1 MYRARDPDLEQDIA
15 LKLYHQ
21 HRSRG
26 AEKDELLSEARK
38 LARVRHPNVVRVYGA
53 EEHDG
58 RVGVWMELIEGKT
71 LEAEVKDR
79 GTFDADT
86 ATDIGMAV
94 CDALSQVHAAG
105 LAHGDITAR
114 NVMREG
120 DGRVVLTDFGAA
132 RFRAPGT
139 SESSR
144 GLAGTPAYLAPE
156 RFDRPEP
163 TVQSDLYSVGVL
175 LFYLVT
181 GEYPVRGRSAKELRA
196 AHGSSASMVTLQ
208 SLNPD
213 LPDQFARVV
222 ERALARSPEHRC
234 LTAAEMRQELHES
247 KPTVERR
254 ITLTTIV
261 PVLAAMGAAAI
272 AIVALG
278 FVAWRGF
285 ELWFRVDPE
294 FFVPPAAYPL
304 KGVQTLVPYVVL
316 WIGGGTALMGLRLVL
331 RLRRFAG
338 TFDAI
343 ATRWRSSP
351 KDTAAA
357 VFFLGVACWI
367 VLTWTHWDI
376 WEAMELVRLGQPGS
390 ADDLSA
396 LDHRFESRHIAYSVF
411 TAFLSLL
418 LWVAAFRWFP
428 PLEQQVGNARTVR
441 AFKWLTIGL
450 AFVAVAQ
457 VAIARRVLYERFEV
471 VDLGGR
477 IAYVVG
483 QNTDEL
489 LLFDPR
495 TIERSP
501 WRVNRGDPRVVRT
514 GARRYLFDTQN
525 ARR

>member
-1 MYRARDPDLEQDIA
+1 M
-15 LKLYHQ
+15 
-21 HRSRG
+21 
-26 AEKDELLSEARK
+26 
-38 LARVRHPNVVRVYGA
+38 RHPNVVRVYGA
-53 EEHDG
+53 EEHDD

-114 NVMREG
+114 NVMRDG

-132 RFRAPGT
+132 RFRVPRT

-156 RFDRPEP
+156 RFHRPEP

-254 ITLTTIV
+254 ITMRRV
-261 PVLAAMGAAAI
+261 VQVLSA
-272 AIVALG
+272 VAVSVVVTLMLG
-278 FVAWRGF
+278 FVASRAFEVALQIDPGF
-285 ELWFRVDPE
+285 R
-294 FFVPPAAYPL
+294 AAPTDYFSVGIESVLPL
-304 KGVQTLVPYVVL
+304 VVA
-316 WIGGGTALMGLRLVL
+316 WA
-331 RLRRFAG
+331 
-338 TFDAI
+338 
-343 ATRWRSSP
+343 
-351 KDTAAA
+351 TAAVVIA
-357 VFFLGVACWI
+357 ILLG
-367 VLTWTHWDI
+367 
-376 WEAMELVRLGQPGS
+376 M
-390 ADDLSA
+390 
-396 LDHRFESRHIAYSVF
+396 
-411 TAFLSLL
+411 
-418 LWVAAFRWFP
+418 
-428 PLEQQVGNARTVR
+428 VGE
-441 AFKWLTIGL
+441 
-450 AFVAVAQ
+450 
-457 VAIARRVLYERFEV
+457 RRVR
-471 VDLGGR
+471 
-477 IAYVVG
+477 
-483 QNTDEL
+483 
-489 LLFDPR
+489 P
-495 TIERSP
+495 
-501 WRVNRGDPRVVRT
+501 
-514 GARRYLFDTQN
+514 
-525 ARR
+525 